1 VRLGV
6 TSYAF
11 TWEIGVPGFR
21 FPDAGSEVPVE
32 QLGASG
38 LLDRAASLGIGVVQM
53 LDNLP
58 LHTASPEELGGLRT
72 RADALGLAL
81 EVGTRGI
88 DPPHL
93 RAYLRVALQ
102 LGSPFVRIVVDT
114 ARLHPSTEE
123 VVVKLLEVLP
133 EYDGAGIGI
142 AIENHDRFP
151 SAVLL
156 SVLERLGSPRVG
168 ICLDTV
174 NSLGA
179 LERPEIVVATLGPK
193 AVSVH
198 VKDFDV
204 RRATHRMGLIVE
216 GEPAGQGRLDIP
228 WLLSKVREFGCDP
241 NALLELWTPPE
252 RTLAATI
259 AKERRW
265 AEASI
270 DYLRTFLPD

>member
-11 TWEIGVPGFR
+11 TWEIGVPGFV
-21 FPDAGSEVPVE
+21 FPEADAGAPER
-32 QLGASG
+32 LTALG
-38 LLDRAASLGIGVVQM
+38 LLDRAVSLGVGIVQV

-58 LHTASPEELGGLRT
+58 LHLATTEELSAIRD
-72 RADALGLAL
+72 RADALGLLL

-88 DPPHL
+88 DPAHL
-93 RAYLRVALQ
+93 RAYLRVALR

-114 ARLHPSTEE
+114 ATVRPSPSE
-123 VVVKLLEVLP
+123 VVATLLEVVP

-156 SVLERLGSPRVG
+156 SILKLIGSPGVG

-174 NSLGA
+174 NSFGA
-179 LERPEIVVATLGPK
+179 LERPEIVVATLGTR

-198 VKDFDV
+198 VKDFEV
-204 RRATHRMGLIVE
+204 RRAPHAMGLIVE
-216 GEPAGQGRLDIP
+216 GEPAGRGRLDIP
-228 WLLSKVREFGCDP
+228 WLLSEVRGFGRDP

-252 RTLAATI
+252 ETLTATI

-265 AEASI
+265 AEESI
-270 DYLRTFLPD
+270 AYLRTLLAD